1 MSETVTVGGFE
12 HWQDADGI
20 WWWRDHAG
28 AEYVATTAACQYLDA
43 LAARERALAEARDRF
58 EQELVD
64 TNCLVDEWRSECA
77 KRERELAEARG
88 WEDSA
93 RHFADSAEFY
103 RGIVRQIGEGFGV
116 AARTSDDG
124 SVQDDVLALKVPE
137 LVDALRA
144 DLAAVEAV
152 ERWGRGED
160 CEVTWHR
167 DGTVSAMMH
176 VDDGFL
182 GRCDTVTTA
191 PTLAALGRAL
201 LAREADD
208 AQ

>member
-1 MSETVTVGGFE
+1 MSETVTDE
-12 HWQDADGI
+12 DGVVLYP
-20 WWWRDHAG
+20 AG
-28 AEYVATTAACQYLDA
+28 LVAQAEREAERLDSVSGVSA
-43 LAARERALAEARDRF
+43 LLRGLSRALAEA
-58 EQELVD
+58 
-64 TNCLVDEWRSECA
+64 S
-77 KRERELAEARG
+77 
-88 WEDSA
+88 
-93 RHFADSAEFY
+93 
-103 RGIVRQIGEGFGV
+103 
-116 AARTSDDG
+116 
-124 SVQDDVLALKVPE
+124 
-137 LVDALRA
+137 A

-176 VDDGFL
+176 VDDGFP

-208 AQ
+208 AK